1 MIELVT
7 CSYDNCHIMK
17 QELDVLVALDAE
29 LKEAFQLWR
38 MELTEEALT
47 WYDEQCKR
55 NSKYIYNNI

>member
-1 MIELVT
+1 
-7 CSYDNCHIMK
+7 MK